1 MKDSIL
7 KLKNV
12 QIISKELQKE
22 IKGEGGNGGNP
33 CLINPPSCWLK

>member
-22 IKGEGGNGGNP
+22 IKGGDGNGNR
-33 CLINPPSCWLK
+33 CLQNPPDCWLK